1 MKTDLKS
8 LKIVMTSQPKSEPPF
23 LVGLQFREHNIKR
36 AAEFPFNLPWLN
48 EFELRFDAP
57 VTFFVGENGSGKS
70 TLIEAIANLARL
82 PVGGGSRQELA
93 NSFGPE
99 QDSKLAQELSPI
111 FHKRPRDGYFF
122 RAEFYAEFAS
132 LLDRRAADPEFDRDP
147 YQAYGGRSLH
157 TRSHGESFLELMQ
170 NRFSEGF
177 FLMDEP
183 ESALS
188 PQRQLTLLALIADR
202 VSDRKS
208 QFIIATHSPILL
220 TYPGATILSF
230 DESKLEP
237 IRLEDTSHF
246 QITKGILERPQL
258 YWKHLMAKDD
268 ANE

>member
-1 MKTDLKS
+1 MTTDVS
-8 LKIVMTSQPKSEPPF
+8 TEPPF
-23 LVGLQFREHNIKR
+23 LTGLQFREQDFKCPN
-36 AAEFPFNLPWLN
+36 EFPFSLPWLA
-48 EFELRFDAP
+48 EFELCFNTS
-57 VTFFVGENGSGKS
+57 VTFFIGENGSGKS

-82 PVGGGSRQELA
+82 PVGGGSRQELTS
-93 NSFGPE
+93 SFGPE
-99 QDSKLAQELSPI
+99 QESKLAQELSPV
-111 FHKRPRDGYFF
+111 FRKRPRDGYFF

-132 LLDRRAADPEFDRDP
+132 LLDQRAADPEFDRDP
-147 YQAYGGRSLH
+147 YQSYGGRSLH

-170 NRFSEGF
+170 NRLSEGF

-202 VSDRKS
+202 VADGKS

-230 DESKLEP
+230 DESRLAP
-237 IRLEDTSHF
+237 VDLEDTSHF

-258 YWKHLMAKDD
+258 YWKHLLARDHAK
-268 ANE
+268 